1 VARRGSSRRS
11 PAQSDIGTAVGG
23 RLSVRA
29 AAFTD
34 GQLYALSSRIVGDGP
49 ALAVQGVK
57 VFGAG
62 IDTEHNAVAVS
73 LGTAGPQQVAVLRS
87 RYGDA
92 PLRISGGGGPGIAG

>member
-1 VARRGSSRRS
+1 M
-11 PAQSDIGTAVGG
+11 
-23 RLSVRA
+23 
-29 AAFTD
+29 
-34 GQLYALSSRIVGDGP
+34 
-49 ALAVQGVK
+49 
-57 VFGAG
+57 FGAG